1 MLDKQILRGHV
12 DRKFPR
18 SPDSI
23 CDISHVEK
31 TDKSNCCSHET
42 LFHKVTC
49 ELKRLDAV
57 NYALNSGV
65 RKTIDLP
72 DKVPSSGLEA
82 TFQFHEEQ
90 FQHFA
95 FSILLCPVQLAPQ
108 IILSELQ
115 ILLESS
121 ITFVFKEDVNVSL
134 FGRTLS
140 LFI

>member
-1 MLDKQILRGHV
+1 M
-12 DRKFPR
+12 
-18 SPDSI
+18 
-23 CDISHVEK
+23 
-31 TDKSNCCSHET
+31 
-42 LFHKVTC
+42 
-49 ELKRLDAV
+49 
-57 NYALNSGV
+57 NSGAG
-65 RKTIDLP
+65 KTIDLP

-82 TFQFHEEQ
+82 AFLFHKEQ

-95 FSILLCPVQLAPQ
+95 FSMLFCPIQLAPQ

-121 ITFVFKEDVNVSL
+121 FSFVFKEDVNVSL